1 MDSARDCI
9 FIRLDGPG
17 TANVEHCPGCHG
29 YNGPALYRC
38 SDCHGGAM
46 YCAVC
51 IVARHEENP
60 LHRVYKYV
68 GSFFVKTPLLG
79 HPIGSKCW
87 SPERANAGFVALHSN
102 GIHEVGVDFC
112 GCDNAEAAGTHEI
125 QLLRAG
131 WFPATH
137 ERPQT
142 CATLAVLDQ
151 FHHETL
157 QAKTTMYDFYGILE
171 KLTNNTGDK
180 PPDRY
185 HEWIRMCREYR
196 HLMMLKR
203 GGRARAYDSSG
214 AAGTK
219 SGELAVECPACP
231 RPGIN
236 LPDDWESTPPEERH
250 KFTLYLALDA
260 CFRLKRRL
268 VSSELKDPALG
279 TGWAYM
285 VEDEEYRAYLR
296 GVTDQKEMNTC
307 SGLAALD
314 HANTKFSRGYSTTG
328 VVMGV
333 CARHEFVQPNGVG
346 DLQRGERFSN
356 VDYVASSIL
365 RHKHPALWKLISY
378 DIVCVWSK
386 WFKERLK
393 QLPPLVR
400 IILMEGIMKYAIPKM
415 HLRAHKLACHI
426 LYSLN
431 LILGSAQVD
440 GEGIERPWSM
450 IGAVARSTQEM
461 GPSAR
466 HGVLDYQ
473 WSNWNWQKLVTIV
486 ATLRRRMDNGKK
498 EQARQKESFDTF
510 TEEQRDRVPAWKQV
524 VHDFEANPAAKNPYE
539 VKVTGEFFRNGGEG
553 ALTRLWWLGLNEA
566 EVRLQF
572 TKEEELEAARGAASL
587 HDVTPSKFMTL
598 GLDLEEEQRRIRLQA
613 ELKKA
618 NTAGMQ
624 IDLAGMRS
632 RLGRRLLR
640 FRKLQATYTPAALQ
654 AIGDASI
661 PEDVKVENMPLMLPS
676 ALTPVQR
683 ETCRAGLPHVEAV
696 MRDAQCRVSL
706 VRLRNQLHVKSRL
719 LIYKKSHS
727 RHQKRNTRS
736 RTVVARN
743 ESKIR
748 LHSEKYQM
756 AWEAMRRLRADGDG
770 EKLGW
775 QRLRKDDIKCM
786 EDAEDLERK
795 AETRRKNAERRK
807 KRIEELRDHGL
818 LPAEDDGDSS
828 DDVEDGVR
836 GSENRRKMSWIWE
849 VAGSTGTDAE
859 LEDALRIEWSK
870 AYARV
875 RRWNEEVTLLEVE
888 YLRVLVSFEFEALR
902 WDRRAR
908 AVPIGVIPW
917 EEAVGAVAFA
927 RKQAA
932 MFRDLKRR
940 GEETWTAP
948 PLARGKKKVRA
959 ASAPESSVYQP
970 ELEEDEEERERKERE
985 DEEEDELVRGDVS
998 DDEELLMGGEA
1009 DDD

>member
-1 MDSARDCI
+1 MVVWDSD
-9 FIRLDGPG
+9 
-17 TANVEHCPGCHG
+17 
-29 YNGPALYRC
+29 
-38 SDCHGGAM
+38 
-46 YCAVC
+46 
-51 IVARHEENP
+51 
-60 LHRVYKYV
+60 
-68 GSFFVKTPLLG
+68 
-79 HPIGSKCW
+79 
-87 SPERANAGFVALHSN
+87 
-102 GIHEVGVDFC
+102 
-112 GCDNAEAAGTHEI
+112 
-125 QLLRAG
+125 
-131 WFPATH
+131 
-137 ERPQT
+137 
-142 CATLAVLDQ
+142 
-151 FHHETL
+151 
-157 QAKTTMYDFYGILE
+157 
-171 KLTNNTGDK
+171 
-180 PPDRY
+180 
-185 HEWIRMCREYR
+185 
-196 HLMMLKR
+196 
-203 GGRARAYDSSG
+203 SG
-214 AAGTK
+214 AAEPSIRPQAKQEPPDTQNGQPQDI
-219 SGELAVECPACP
+219 AIQPA
-231 RPGIN
+231 G
-236 LPDDWESTPPEERH
+236 
-250 KFTLYLALDA
+250 
-260 CFRLKRRL
+260 
-268 VSSELKDPALG
+268 
-279 TGWAYM
+279 
-285 VEDEEYRAYLR
+285 
-296 GVTDQKEMNTC
+296 KEMNTC

-328 VVMGV
+328 MVMGV

-539 VKVTGEFFRNGGEG
+539 VKVTG
-553 ALTRLWWLGLNEA
+553 LNEA

-572 TKEEELEAARGAASL
+572 TKEEELEAAHGTASL

-632 RLGRRLLR
+632 RLGRHLLR

-683 ETCRAGLPHVEAV
+683 EMCRAGLPHVEAV

-917 EEAVGAVAFA
+917 EETVGAVAFA

-985 DEEEDELVRGDVS
+985 DEEEDELVRGDVTVNGGPGGRGAAS
-998 DDEELLMGGEA
+998 SGHGRGGGAGASSGREGGREYRAGGRQRGPRVAGGRGASTGRRREQREQRVGGARAAGGWARAGGRGREQRAGGAGGGRAHHGNRTAGRYRLM
-1009 DDD
+1009 